1 MTGVRPPSGAEPQLA
16 EPLLYAQFETPLGPL
31 AVVTDP
37 GAAGDR
43 PAGPSGPVIASGF
56 MSLSALLTDRANTV
70 AGRATRPDDL
80 PEIADVISRYFDGE
94 VEALDEVSV
103 HQEGGDFVVESWA
116 ALRDVP
122 AGEVVTYGQLA
133 GSAGR
138 PRAARAAGTA
148 CATNQVAPFV
158 PCHRVVLASGGIG
171 SYGYGAQVKG
181 DLLMHEGAID
191 QAGEFRAVAS
201 SSGSTMGERAD
212 DR

>member
-1 MTGVRPPSGAEPQLA
+1 MTGVHPPSGAEQQLA

-37 GAAGDR
+37 GATGDR

-56 MSLSALLTDRANTV
+56 MSLSALLTDRASTV
-70 AGRATRPDDL
+70 AGRTTRPDDL

-94 VEALDEVSV
+94 VGALEEVSV
-103 HQEGGDFVVESWA
+103 LQQGGDFVVESWA
-116 ALRDVP
+116 VLRDVS

-133 GSAGR
+133 SSAGR

-158 PCHRVVLASGGIG
+158 PCHRVVPASGGVG

-181 DLLMHEGAID
+181 DLLLHEGALD
-191 QAGEFRAVAS
+191 QAGEFRAGAY
-201 SSGSTMGERAD
+201 SGSTMGEGAD

>member
-1 MTGVRPPSGAEPQLA
+1 MTGVHPPSGAEQQLA

-31 AVVTDP
+31 AVVTYP
-37 GAAGDR
+37 GATGDR

-56 MSLSALLTDRANTV
+56 MSLSALLTDRASTI
-70 AGRATRPDDL
+70 AGRTTRPDDL
-80 PEIADVISRYFDGE
+80 PEIADVIARYFDGE
-94 VEALDEVSV
+94 VGALEEVSV
-103 HQEGGDFVVESWA
+103 LQQGGDFVVESWA
-116 ALRDVP
+116 VLRDVP

-133 GSAGR
+133 SSAGR

-158 PCHRVVLASGGIG
+158 PCHRVVPASGGVG

-181 DLLMHEGAID
+181 DLLFHEGALD
-191 QAGEFRAVAS
+191 QAGEFRAGAC
-201 SSGSTMGERAD
+201 SGSTMGEGAD